1 MQIPVLIEPLQG
13 GQFRAKA
20 GEPFVESADG
30 STAQEA
36 VQLLED
42 ALRARLNAGS
52 RLEVIELPNG
62 AASCSSGKLE
72 LEPLPDDDW
81 FFQTMRE
88 AIVEN
93 RRKEDEAEG

>member
-1 MQIPVLIEPLQG
+1 MQIPVLIEPLKN

-20 GEPFVESADG
+20 GEPFVESADAP
-30 STAQEA
+30 TAQEA
-36 VQLLED
+36 VQLLEE
-42 ALRARLNAGS
+42 ALRARLSDGG

-62 AASCSSGKLE
+62 TEACSSGKLE

-88 AIVEN
+88 VIAEN
-93 RRKEDEAEG
+93 RRREDEAEG